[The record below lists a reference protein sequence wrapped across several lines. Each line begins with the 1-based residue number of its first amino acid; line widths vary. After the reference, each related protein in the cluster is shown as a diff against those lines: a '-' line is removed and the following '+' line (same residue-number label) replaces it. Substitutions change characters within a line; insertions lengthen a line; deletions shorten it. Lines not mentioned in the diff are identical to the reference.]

1 MTQASPT
8 VINDITDLY
17 RILDEQPQWKE
28 ALRNQILGAE
38 LLAVPQRLAQLTEQ
52 IHELRE
58 IVGQLAQTT
67 AEHSGQLTEL
77 TAQMRELRI
86 IVEEHTRQLTELT
99 AQLKELRAIT
109 EEHTHQ
115 LVELRQTTEEHTR
128 QLTELTT
135 QVKELR
141 AIAEENTRQL
151 VELRQIAESQARQLE
166 DHTWHLADMRRISE
180 NHTARMD
187 RMESD
192 FGEIKG
198 MLAESRLDR
207 TSLLIAANLDLYRP
221 VLVPNSELE
230 EYAQQLG
237 LERSTRI
244 SFINADL
251 VFTAQFRDATVGCA
265 VEISWTIDQRDLDR
279 ARRNAELFQQA
290 TGARTYAVVTG
301 QRYEDNL
308 DWREVQWV
316 QLRDR

>member
-58 IVGQLAQTT
+58 IVGQLAQTA
-67 AEHSGQLTEL
+67 AEHSGQL
-77 TAQMRELRI
+77 A
-86 IVEEHTRQLTELT
+86 ELT

-109 EEHTHQ
+109 EEHTRQ
-115 LVELRQTTEEHTR
+115 LVELRQTAEEHTRQLVELRQITEEHTR
-128 QLTELTT
+128 QLTELTA

-198 MLAESRLDR
+198 LIAESSPDRTIQVIATILDLFRPTPVPRTELAELSR
-207 TSLLIAANLDLYRP
+207 
-221 VLVPNSELE
+221 
-230 EYAQQLG
+230 QLNI
-237 LERSTRI
+237 ERSTRI
-244 SFINADL
+244 SFVNADL
-251 VFTAQFRDATVGCA
+251 VFTAEDRDTPVYCA
-265 VEISWTIDQRDLDR
+265 VEISWTIAQRDIDR
-279 ARRNAELFQQA
+279 AHRNANLLQHA
-290 TGARTYAVVTG
+290 TGIPARAVAVG
-301 QRYEDNL
+301 HRYEDNL
-308 DWREVQWV
+308 NWNGVIWV
-316 QLRDR
+316 SLTDP

>member
-8 VINDITDLY
+8 IINDIADLY

-58 IVGQLAQTT
+58 FMGQLAQTAAEHTRQLVELRQITEEHTRQLVELRQT
-67 AEHSGQLTEL
+67 AEEHTRQL
-77 TAQMRELRI
+77 A
-86 IVEEHTRQLTELT
+86 EHTRQLTELT
-99 AQLKELRAIT
+99 A
-109 EEHTHQ
+109 
-115 LVELRQTTEEHTR
+115 
-128 QLTELTT
+128 

-244 SFINADL
+244 SFVNADL
-251 VFTAQFRDATVGCA
+251 VFTAQFRDTTVGCA

-308 DWREVQWV
+308 YWQEVQWV